1 MIVNCLKENEDNY
14 IKKLALDLVYLII
27 NKKNIKSVVKE
38 LLNILIITDTGI
50 IQDLTLKVYIFIIKF
65 IKINIDLII

>member
-38 LLNILIITDTGI
+38 LLNILIVSD
-50 IQDLTLKVYIFIIKF
+50 
-65 IKINIDLII
+65 

>member
-1 MIVNCLKENEDNY
+1 MVSLKKVLKYDISAVEKHKQMIVNCLKENEDNY

-38 LLNILIITDTGI
+38 LLNILILSD
-50 IQDLTLKVYIFIIKF
+50 
-65 IKINIDLII
+65 

>member
-38 LLNILIITDTGI
+38 LLNILIVSDAGI
-50 IQDLTLKVYIFIIKF
+50 MQDLTLKVRILF
-65 IKINIDLII
+65 